1 MQKKKRC
8 YFFKSSFLSYKGSRN
23 SLVRNCLIQGR
34 VSAKELVNLPKNE
47 FTDDYFKSKLENSSS
62 TPANAVTEK
71 EKVSQTEPANTKP
84 AQ

>member
-1 MQKKKRC
+1 
-8 YFFKSSFLSYKGSRN
+8 
-23 SLVRNCLIQGR
+23 

-71 EKVSQTEPANTKP
+71 EKVS
-84 AQ
+84 